1 MPSHQVGWTLVLHP
15 KTDTMETDAEPG
27 SSHVQV
33 FGEEAPLQCLAKQSH
48 SLMPGM
54 RGSPLSYR
62 ERAPPDWFPMQ
73 SRWLRLDPD
82 TREPRPKLTL
92 LTPSQEKLQILVSG

>member
-1 MPSHQVGWTLVLHP
+1 MPEAGFPVFSLTHYHAFCLLSFLPSQHKGCLAQVPSHQGGWTLVLHP

-33 FGEEAPLQCLAKQSH
+33 FGEEDPLQCLDKQSPL
-48 SLMPGM
+48 LMPSM

-62 ERAPPDWFPMQ
+62 ERAPPDWF
-73 SRWLRLDPD
+73 
-82 TREPRPKLTL
+82 
-92 LTPSQEKLQILVSG
+92 